1 MPYCPA
7 CRADYAPG
15 TPRCHDCDVDLEEA
29 GADDSAEPAAL
40 PPEPLVTI
48 ATFDTPLK
56 ADLFASRLEADGVEC
71 FIADAET
78 IGLNGLLAGAV
89 GGVKVQVR
97 ESQGRRAAAIFQSQT
112 SRSAVPP
119 CPRCGSTDVQRQGLP
134 LLASLLIVFTLGILA
149 LFFPIF
155 WSCRGCAHRWT

>member
-15 TPRCHDCDVDLEEA
+15 TPRCHDCEVDLEEP
-29 GADDSAEPAAL
+29 GADDSVEPAAL

-56 ADLFASRLEADGVEC
+56 ANLFASRLEADGVEC

-78 IGLNGLLAGAV
+78 IGIHGLLAGAV
-89 GGVKVQVR
+89 GGVKIQVR
-97 ESQGRRAAAIFQSQT
+97 ESQGRRAAALLQAHT
-112 SRSAVPP
+112 SRATAPP
-119 CPRCGSTDVQRQGLP
+119 CPRCESRDVQRKGLSILAGA
-134 LLASLLIVFTLGILA
+134 LLVFSLGILS
-149 LFFPIF
+149 LFFPVVWI
-155 WSCRGCAHRWT
+155 CRACAHRWK

>member
-15 TPRCHDCDVDLEEA
+15 TEQCHDCEIDLEEP
-29 GADDSAEPAAL
+29 GQEPAAPPADL

-48 ATFDTPLK
+48 ATFGTPVQANIL
-56 ADLFASRLEADGVEC
+56 ASRLEAEGIQC

-78 IGLNGLLAGAV
+78 IGIHGLLAGAV

-97 ESQGRRAAAIFQSQT
+97 ESEGARAGAILRET
-112 SRSAVPP
+112 SFPATRP
-119 CPRCGSTDVQRQGLP
+119 CPRCGSRDVARKGMS
-134 LLASLLIVFTLGILA
+134 LLAGVLAVLTLGVLA
-149 LFFPIF
+149 LFFPVV
-155 WSCRGCAHRWT
+155 WTCRACSHRWR